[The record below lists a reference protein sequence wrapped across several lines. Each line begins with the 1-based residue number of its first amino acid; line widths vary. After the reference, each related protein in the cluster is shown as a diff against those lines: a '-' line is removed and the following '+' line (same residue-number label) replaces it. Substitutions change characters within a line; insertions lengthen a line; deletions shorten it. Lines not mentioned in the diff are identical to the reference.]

1 MYLLT
6 FFLDH
11 TESLKWS
18 WAWRPSCV
26 IASVTFFISHFLENS
41 LLLYCMRSC
50 NVCKITWIVLA
61 WIGIGHSVGFIGNA
75 NYLFAYRGWGT
86 QYKSVRPRELTF
98 LVIFVSRENGKERS
112 FKSIHSLKVFNGR
125 LILIEALLSVRG
137 SFGSKTFPLKSRVL
151 FCPLWQFSRICQ
163 PTQSHTVRD
172 DQ

>member
-11 TESLKWS
+11 TESLKRS

-50 NVCKITWIVLA
+50 NVCKITSPELVLA
-61 WIGIGHSVGFIGNA
+61 TQWVLQAMLS
-75 NYLFAYRGWGT
+75 YLFAYRGWGT
-86 QYKSVRPRELTF
+86 QYKRVRPRELTF

-112 FKSIHSLKVFNGR
+112 FKSIHSLKVFYGR
-125 LILIEALLSVRG
+125 LMLIEALLSVRG